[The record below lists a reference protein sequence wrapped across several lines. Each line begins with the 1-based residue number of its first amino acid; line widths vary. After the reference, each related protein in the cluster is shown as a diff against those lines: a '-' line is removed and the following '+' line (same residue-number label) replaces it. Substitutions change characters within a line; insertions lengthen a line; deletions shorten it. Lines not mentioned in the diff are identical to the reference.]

1 MKNKVIISDSDFT
14 KLVKMTKLTLSK
26 EEQVAVHSQLD
37 EALKAVEVFD
47 ELDLTGV
54 PPLSHPGNLQNV
66 MREDVVKPSFSQEEA
81 LSTAPS
87 SHDGYV
93 MVKGVL
99 EEQTW
104 PI

>member
-1 MKNKVIISDSDFT
+1 MKNNVIISDSDFA
-14 KLVKMTKLTLSK
+14 KLVKMTKLTLSDDEK
-26 EEQVAVHSQLD
+26 KSIHSQLD

-66 MREDVVKPSFSQEEA
+66 MREDIIKPSFSQEEA

-87 SHDGYV
+87 KHNGYV

-99 EEQTW
+99 EDQS
-104 PI
+104 

>member
-14 KLVKMTKLTLSK
+14 KLVKMTKLTLST
-26 EEQVAVHSQLD
+26 EEKTAIHSQLD
-37 EALKAVEVFD
+37 EALKAIEVFD

-54 PPLSHPGNLQNV
+54 VPLSHPGNLNNI
-66 MREDVVKPSFSQEEA
+66 MRDDIVKPSFTQAQA

-87 SHDGYV
+87 SHNGYV

-99 EEQTW
+99 EEQS
-104 PI
+104 

>member
-1 MKNKVIISDSDFT
+1 MKNKVIISDSDFA
-14 KLVKMTKLTLSK
+14 KLVKMTKLTLTN
-26 EEQVAVHSQLD
+26 EEKTSIHSQLD

-66 MREDVVKPSFSQEEA
+66 MREDIIKPSFSQEEA
-81 LSTAPS
+81 LSTAPAT
-87 SHDGYV
+87 HNGYV

-99 EEQTW
+99 EDQS
-104 PI
+104 